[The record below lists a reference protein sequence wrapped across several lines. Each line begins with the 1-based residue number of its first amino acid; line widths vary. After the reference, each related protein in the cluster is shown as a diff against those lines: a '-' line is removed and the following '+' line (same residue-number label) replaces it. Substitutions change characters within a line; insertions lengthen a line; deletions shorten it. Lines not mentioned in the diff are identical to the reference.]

1 MLSHGEEGEEE
12 GEEGAEHE
20 AMESPEEEKAEHESG
35 DEVQYHMDAYKA
47 DPSPENLEK
56 LLSCLEAK
64 KAEQQA

>member
-1 MLSHGEEGEEE
+1 
-12 GEEGAEHE
+12 
-20 AMESPEEEKAEHESG
+20 MESPEEEKAEHESG